1 LLRKSKTDQFAE
13 GRLLRISQP
22 TANALQTWITKSEL
36 KDGLIFRG
44 VNRANKLTPQ
54 LDSSQ
59 LARVYKKIA
68 KSARFNAAMVSEISG
83 HSTRV
88 GAAQD
93 LLLSGASLPM
103 IMNRGRWSKSD
114 TVMRYVEK
122 VGMPV

>member
-1 LLRKSKTDQFAE
+1 
-13 GRLLRISQP
+13 
-22 TANALQTWITKSEL
+22 
-36 KDGLIFRG
+36 
-44 VNRANKLTPQ
+44 VNRANKMTQQ

-68 KSARFNAAMVSEISG
+68 RSAGFNAAIISEISG

-114 TVMRYVEK
+114 TVMRHVEK

>member
-1 LLRKSKTDQFAE
+1 
-13 GRLLRISQP
+13 
-22 TANALQTWITKSEL
+22 
-36 KDGLIFRG
+36 
-44 VNRANKLTPQ
+44 VNRANKMTQQ

-68 KSARFNAAMVSEISG
+68 RSAAFNAAIICEISG

-114 TVMRYVEK
+114 TVMRHVEK